1 MPQSANLIQ
10 LVLKAT
16 QLVDKAS
23 VLGPS
28 TPADLAKAID
38 EPRPSVYR
46 IIGSLE
52 ESGILR
58 RAPGGLVELGTG
70 ILRLADAAT
79 DALLDHEALIT
90 LLEGIQSSLG
100 LTAAFWIPRN
110 GTAVCLEQVDSTEV
124 DLHELSSGRILP
136 LHTSAASHVLLAWQS
151 PEILEEVLAQAPYKK
166 LASRTPVDAETLR
179 QLVADTKREG
189 WRMESNEIVDGIAAV
204 GFPVFNA
211 DGSIFGA
218 LTAAGLVDHVVKL
231 QEEAKTVLAAAAQT
245 LTDLMKDF
253 RVVPSANEQSDAPE
267 SKESVLTKA
276 SSLMDAL
283 ARERVATS
291 ARLAS
296 LTGEHISSVY
306 RMLGTLVEA
315 GWIEQIGH
323 RGSYRVG
330 SKMIS
335 LAGSLLSQLD
345 LRRAA
350 IPVLREI
357 HNETGETVLL
367 CIRSGTRAVC
377 IERIDGRRV
386 NSRRLALGS
395 SLPLHIGAA
404 PRALLAFDT
413 PPSWEEY
420 AALLS
425 QSAEFSLGARSRTE
439 FYGKLKE
446 IRDAGFALSDDEVTT
461 GMAAV
466 GAPIFDHRGHVIA
479 SLSVSGLR
487 DAILHQPESSPGII
501 ELACDGARQ
510 LSRYFGA
517 PDDCIQSV
525 NLTR

>member
-1 MPQSANLIQ
+1 MKQAAKLIQ

-16 QLVDKAS
+16 QVVDEAS
-23 VLGPS
+23 ALGPS
-28 TPADLAKAID
+28 TPADLAKAVD

-46 IIGSLE
+46 IIGALE
-52 ESGILR
+52 QSGILR
-58 RAPGGLVELGTG
+58 RSPDGLVELGTG
-70 ILRLADAAT
+70 ILRLAEAAT
-79 DALLDHEALIT
+79 DALVDHEALNT
-90 LLEGIQSSLG
+90 VLEGIQSELG

-136 LHTSAASHVLLAWQS
+136 LHAGAASHVLLAWES
-151 PEILEEVLAQAPYKK
+151 PEVLDEFLAQAPYAQW
-166 LASRTPVDAETLR
+166 ASRTPTDAETLR
-179 QLVADTKREG
+179 QLVAGTKRDG
-189 WRMESNEIVDGIAAV
+189 WRMESNEVVDGIAAL

-218 LTAAGLVDHVVKL
+218 LTAAGLVNQVVNQ

-245 LTDLMKDF
+245 LTALMADF
-253 RVVPSANEQSDAPE
+253 KPVPTSREFTAPD
-267 SKESVLTKA
+267 SNGSVLAKA

-283 ARERVATS
+283 AVERVSTS
-291 ARLAS
+291 ARLAE
-296 LTGEHISSVY
+296 LIGEPISSVY
-306 RMLGTLVEA
+306 RMLGTLIEA
-315 GWIEQIGH
+315 GWIEQLGH
-323 RGSYRVG
+323 RGSYRIG

-335 LAGSLLSQLD
+335 LAGNLLNQLD

-350 IPVLREI
+350 LPVLREI
-357 HNETGETVLL
+357 HDATGETVFL

-377 IERIDGRRV
+377 IERIDGKRV

-413 PPSWEEY
+413 PKSWEDY
-420 AALLS
+420 AAVMG
-425 QSAEFSLGARSRTE
+425 QSSDFNLGARSRAE

-446 IRDAGFALSDDEVTT
+446 IRNAGFALSDDEVTL

-466 GAPIFDHRGHVIA
+466 SVPIFDHRGHVMA

-487 DAILHQPESSPGII
+487 EGILHTPDSSPSII
-501 ELACDGARQ
+501 DLARDGARR
-510 LSRYFGA
+510 LSTYFGA
-517 PDDCIQSV
+517 PESL
-525 NLTR
+525 N

>member
-1 MPQSANLIQ
+1 MTQTANLIQ

-16 QLVDKAS
+16 QLVDKAAA
-23 VLGPS
+23 LGPS

-70 ILRLADAAT
+70 ILRFADAAT
-79 DALLDHEALIT
+79 DALLDHDALNK

-124 DLHELSSGRILP
+124 DLRDLSSGRILP

-151 PEILEEVLAQAPYKK
+151 PEILEEILAQAPYEK

-179 QLVADTKREG
+179 QLVADTKRAG
-189 WRMESNEIVDGIAAV
+189 WRMETNEIVDGIAAV

-218 LTAAGLVDHVVKL
+218 LTVAGLVDQVVRQ
-231 QEEAKTVLAAAAQT
+231 QEDAKTILAGAAQT
-245 LTDLMKDF
+245 LTDLMAGFKL
-253 RVVPSANEQSDAPE
+253 VPAAHESDAPV
-267 SKESVLTKA
+267 SNESVLAKA

-283 ARERVATS
+283 AAERVATS

-296 LTGEHISSVY
+296 LTGEHISSIY
-306 RMLGTLVEA
+306 RMLGTLAEA
-315 GWIEQIGH
+315 GWIEQLGH
-323 RGSYRVG
+323 RGSYRIG

-335 LAGSLLSQLD
+335 LAGNLLNQLD

-350 IPVLREI
+350 LPVLRDI
-357 HNETGETVLL
+357 HDATGQTVLL

-377 IERIDGRRV
+377 IERIDGNRV

-404 PRALLAFDT
+404 PRALLAFET
-413 PPSWEEY
+413 PSFWEEY
-420 AALLS
+420 ALVLGES
-425 QSAEFSLGARSRTE
+425 SDFSLGARSRTE

-446 IRDAGFALSDDEVTT
+446 IRNAGFALSDDEVTM

-466 GAPIFDHRGHVIA
+466 GAPIFDHRGHVMA

-487 DAILHQPESSPGII
+487 DVILHQPESSPSII
-501 ELACDGARQ
+501 DLVCDGARG
-510 LSRYFGA
+510 LSAYFGA
-517 PDDCIQSV
+517 LESCIKA
-525 NLTR
+525 RE

>member
-1 MPQSANLIQ
+1 MTQTANLIQ

-23 VLGPS
+23 ALGPS

-79 DALLDHEALIT
+79 DALLDHEALNK

-151 PEILEEVLAQAPYKK
+151 PEVLEEILAQAPFEK

-189 WRMESNEIVDGIAAV
+189 WRMESNEIVDGIAAL
-204 GFPVFNA
+204 GFPVFNS

-218 LTAAGLVDHVVKL
+218 LTAAGLVDQVVKL
-231 QEEAKTVLAAAAQT
+231 QEEAKTVLAGAAQT
-245 LTDLMKDF
+245 LTDLMADF
-253 RVVPSANEQSDAPE
+253 KLVPNTNEFDAPE
-267 SKESVLTKA
+267 SKESVLAKA
-276 SSLMDAL
+276 GALMDAL
-283 ARERVATS
+283 AVERVATS

-315 GWIEQIGH
+315 GWIEQLGH
-323 RGSYRVG
+323 RGSYRIG

-335 LAGSLLSQLD
+335 LAGNLLNHMD

-350 IPVLREI
+350 LPVLREI
-357 HNETGETVLL
+357 HDATGETVLM

-377 IERIDGRRV
+377 IERIDGKRV

-420 AALLS
+420 AAVMS
-425 QSAEFSLGARSRTE
+425 QSSDWSLGARSRTE
-439 FYGKLKE
+439 FYGKLEE
-446 IRDAGFALSDDEVTT
+446 IREAGFALSDDEVTM
-461 GMAAV
+461 GIAAV
-466 GAPIFDHRGHVIA
+466 GAPIFDHRGHVMA

-487 DAILHQPESSPGII
+487 DAILQKPDFSPSII
-501 ELACDGARQ
+501 DLACDGARR
-510 LSRYFGA
+510 LSAYLGA
-517 PDDCIQSV
+517 PDSCI
-525 NLTR
+525 NARE

>member
-1 MPQSANLIQ
+1 MTQTANLIQ

-16 QLVDKAS
+16 QLVDRAS
-23 VLGPS
+23 ALGPS

-58 RAPGGLVELGTG
+58 RAPGGLVELGTR

-79 DALLDHEALIT
+79 DALLDHEALNK

-110 GTAVCLEQVDSTEV
+110 GTAVCLEQVDSAEV

-151 PEILEEVLAQAPYKK
+151 PEVLEEILDQAPYEK
-166 LASRTPVDAETLR
+166 LASRTPIDAETLR

-218 LTAAGLVDHVVKL
+218 LTAAGLVDQVVQL
-231 QEEAKTVLAAAAQT
+231 QEEAKTVLADAAHS
-245 LTDLMKDF
+245 LTDLMANFKL
-253 RVVPSANEQSDAPE
+253 VPTNNEFDAPE
-267 SKESVLTKA
+267 PKESVLAKA
-276 SSLMDAL
+276 SALMDAL
-283 ARERVATS
+283 AVERVATS

-315 GWIEQIGH
+315 GWIEQLGH
-323 RGSYRVG
+323 RGSYRIG

-335 LAGSLLSQLD
+335 LAGNLLNQLD

-350 IPVLREI
+350 LPVLREI
-357 HNETGETVLL
+357 HDATGETVLL
-367 CIRSGTRAVC
+367 CIRSGNRAVC
-377 IERIDGRRV
+377 IERMDGRRV

-395 SLPLHIGAA
+395 SLPLHVGAA
-404 PRALLAFDT
+404 PRAILAFDT
-413 PPSWEEY
+413 QPSWEEY
-420 AALLS
+420 AAVMS
-425 QSAEFSLGARSRTE
+425 QSSDFSLGSRSRTE

-446 IRDAGFALSDDEVTT
+446 IRDAGFALSDDEVTM

-466 GAPIFDHRGHVIA
+466 GAPIFDHRGHVLA

-487 DAILHQPESSPGII
+487 DAILHQPGSTPSII
-501 ELACDGARQ
+501 DLACDGARR
-510 LSRYFGA
+510 LSAYFGA
-517 PDDCIQSV
+517 PDSCIKA
-525 NLTR
+525 RE